1 MTWSLPQILCMRD
14 IQDRDTRRGPL
25 SAMYRFHFIMSFY
38 LVVLLMEEIL
48 HQLKNANIP
57 LFTGVIY
64 ICQGGC
70 FGISAP
76 SKVSIPFLTPS
87 FGVTEVSGV
96 FTAHPTPDLRVRVEW
111 GSTSCDFF
119 LQETNISHLWKG
131 KIIDSKVFFGRY
143 MLVPRRVYIDIH
155 EYEYEWVNVIRIKSI
170 KSCEWIK

>member
-1 MTWSLPQILCMRD
+1 
-14 IQDRDTRRGPL
+14 
-25 SAMYRFHFIMSFY
+25 
-38 LVVLLMEEIL
+38 MEEIL

-64 ICQGGC
+64 IYIYVCQGGC

-76 SKVSIPFLTPS
+76 SKVCIPFLTPS

-111 GSTSCDFF
+111 GSTSCDLF

-155 EYEYEWVNVIRIKSI
+155 EYEYE
-170 KSCEWIK
+170 